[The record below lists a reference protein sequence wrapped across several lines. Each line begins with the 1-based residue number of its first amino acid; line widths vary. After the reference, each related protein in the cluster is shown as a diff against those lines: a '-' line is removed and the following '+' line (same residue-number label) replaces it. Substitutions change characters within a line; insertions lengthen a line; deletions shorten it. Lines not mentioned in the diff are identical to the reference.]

1 MVIVGVILAE
11 ASFLPCTGSQA
22 PVIAP
27 QSWVLALFT
36 GQMEGRFG
44 GAVCPGP
51 PPLAMQLARVVCL
64 GATFTG
70 VAAAAAVLWRAEI
83 DRLKTRFV
91 GELTV
96 MTGLDE
102 MTVAL
107 LGRLVTEPGRGQV
120 VLVEADPNHPLL
132 EEARAT
138 GARVIIADPGQ
149 AGALRPV
156 LIHLGLARGAAGL
169 RAPPGRARQ
178 RDDPRRGEAGT
189 GAGAATG
196 CGGRFPPGAPGN
208 HRGAPGTTSM
218 SSSARTTSARCGRC
232 CRRPSTWDGCG
243 ARCGPSHPGPSS
255 SSPMDKIKKRGRQL
269 FYDRDGS
276 EVRIERIYNRV
287 IFDELIRRPDLN
299 LPFQFQDELDVTWV
313 GHPNWYF
320 RISKHSLP
328 FLKTEYTSPTF
339 FADDFPANENIGDYV
354 LKPLYSFAG
363 HGVDMEPTG
372 QKIAA
377 LENPCEW
384 ILQKKVDY
392 APFVVTVDGKKS
404 KAEIR
409 MMFVWP
415 DNDRNPTLVNN
426 LVRMSQG
433 KMMGVDF
440 NVDKTWVGA
449 SIALHE
455 A

>member
-1 MVIVGVILAE
+1 MHPELRARFNADFTPEKYATLLRCVNETEKWPADFRISETPVFLTQAFTDDVTRGANAIIDATRTPEFVKQA
-11 ASFLPCTGSQA
+11 ASAVPKELEVPNESGHPNFLVVDFAICEEENRLVPRLIELQA
-22 PVIAP
+22 FPSLFGFQLLLLGCIRKAYPVIP
-27 QSWVLALFT
+27 RNWTSS
-36 GQMEGRFG
+36 FG
-44 GAVCPGP
+44 GIKDDAY
-51 PPLAMQLARVVCL
+51 LQLLRR
-64 GATFTG
+64 T
-70 VAAAAAVLWRAEI
+70 
-83 DRLKTRFV
+83 
-91 GELTV
+91 
-96 MTGLDE
+96 
-102 MTVAL
+102 
-107 LGRLVTEPGRGQV
+107 
-120 VLVEADPNHPLL
+120 
-132 EEARAT
+132 
-138 GARVIIADPGQ
+138 IIADSAPENVVLLEIEPEKQ
-149 AGALRPV
+149 KTRIDFAATETLLDIRPV
-156 LIHLGLARGAAGL
+156 CV
-169 RAPPGRARQ
+169 
-178 RDDPRRGEAGT
+178 T
-189 GAGAATG
+189 
-196 CGGRFPPGAPGN
+196 
-208 HRGAPGTTSM
+208 
-218 SSSARTTSARCGRC
+218 
-232 CRRPSTWDGCG
+232 
-243 ARCGPSHPGPSS
+243 
-255 SSPMDKIKKRGRQL
+255 KIKKRGGQL

-276 EVRIERIYNRV
+276 EVSIERIYNRV

-328 FLKTEYTSPTF
+328 FLETENTSPTF
-339 FADDFPANENIGDYV
+339 FADDFPANKNIGDYV

-363 HGVDMEPTG
+363 HGVDMEPTR

-440 NVDKTWVGA
+440 NVEKTWVGA

-455 A
+455 G